1 LAWESFHVG
10 ISCRVTVLEVF
21 GQLYDST
28 ESQWQVYWDHF
39 RWNGW

>member
-1 LAWESFHVG
+1 
-10 ISCRVTVLEVF
+10 VF